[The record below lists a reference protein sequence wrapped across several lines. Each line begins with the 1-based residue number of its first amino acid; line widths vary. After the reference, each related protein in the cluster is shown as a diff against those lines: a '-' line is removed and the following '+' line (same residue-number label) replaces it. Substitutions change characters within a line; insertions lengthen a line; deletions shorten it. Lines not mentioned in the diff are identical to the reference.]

1 MMKTSSIAFA
11 WKISL
16 GTVLRHVK
24 VQSTQVMDFFQAKKV
39 GSFLVAACF
48 FVIFWLLNKGVR
60 YSVDC
65 SF

>member
-24 VQSTQVMDFFQAKKV
+24 VQSTQVMECFFSGKKV
-39 GSFLVAACF
+39 GYF
-48 FVIFWLLNKGVR
+48 FSCCMFVVIMFVDQGVKDI
-60 YSVDC
+60 V
-65 SF
+65 

>member
-1 MMKTSSIAFA
+1 MKTSSIAFA

-48 FVIFWLLNKGVR
+48 FCKFMVVEQWCL
-60 YSVDC
+60 
-65 SF
+65 